1 MSEQEEREAEIRRL
15 QRILRGQGK
24 PGEREQLRAELMRI
38 ALKEAPEDESD
49 SESVRLTVEIL
60 VQRILLGPGGFER
73 VYEIIASVIRE
84 QRLH

>member
-1 MSEQEEREAEIRRL
+1 MSKKSGKR

-60 VQRILLGPGGFER
+60 EQTILLGPGGFER